1 MFEMHIVSLSTNIK
15 FPTPALVNAST
26 TKLPTPPIPKTIT
39 FELCNLAIPSSPT
52 NNSVLQNSFN
62 GILNFSFNNYL

>member
-52 NNSVLQNSFN
+52 NN
-62 GILNFSFNNYL
+62 